1 MVVIWK
7 GRTVS
12 SVLWSLKN
20 GGVDGG
26 NLVCVTGT
34 TVGGTPDDD
43 IKSLGAFVDES
54 STKLFML
61 KFLSKAGNIVVLA
74 RPPSKLLFGVKN
86 SN

>member
-1 MVVIWK
+1 MVWK
-7 GRTVS
+7 GRIVS

-26 NLVCVTGT
+26 NLVWVTGT

-43 IKSLGAFVDES
+43 IKTLGAFVDET
-54 STKLFML
+54 STKLFIL
-61 KFLSKAGNIVVLA
+61 KFLSKAGNIVVLP
-74 RPPSKLLFGVKN
+74 REPSKLLFGVKN

>member
-1 MVVIWK
+1 MVWK

-12 SVLWSLKN
+12 SVLCSWKN

-34 TVGGTPDDD
+34 AVGGTPDDD
-43 IKSLGAFVDES
+43 NNTLGAFVEET
-54 STKLFML
+54 STKLFIL
-61 KFLSKAGNIVVLA
+61 KFLSKAGNIVVLP
-74 RPPSKLLFGVKN
+74 RDPPKLLFGVKN